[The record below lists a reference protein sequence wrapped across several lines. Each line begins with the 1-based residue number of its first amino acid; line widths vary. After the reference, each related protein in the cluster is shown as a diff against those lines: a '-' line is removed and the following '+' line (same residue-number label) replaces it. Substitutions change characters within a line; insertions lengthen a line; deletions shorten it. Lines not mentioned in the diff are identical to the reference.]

1 MSEVIKGG
9 WVEKPQTR
17 AYDQFKPFSP
27 AADWQN
33 SQAPALQWLVD
44 GAFLAGSVA
53 ILAGDGGL
61 GKSLLLQQL
70 MTASYTGQDWL
81 GMRTQKCRSLAVF
94 CEDDVDEL
102 HRRQER
108 INDHY
113 GCRMSDLDGVLMESR
128 PGRDCVLMQ
137 FRQWGGDGVEMPM
150 LKQVRYAAK
159 QHQAKILI
167 LDTVADVFS
176 GNEVD
181 RNQPRTFIRALRR
194 IAIELQGVVI
204 LTQHPSNEGMSSG
217 SGRSGSTGWH
227 NSVRSRLYLT
237 KPKGTEDGESNERLL
252 KTMKQNHGKFGGKLL
267 ITWDRGVFRL
277 TEKAQP
283 QYHWQDG

>member
-1 MSEVIKGG
+1 MTIIHGNWE
-9 WVEKPQTR
+9 EKPQTR
-17 AYDQFKPFSP
+17 QFDQFKPFSP
-27 AADWQN
+27 AGKWEHAT
-33 SQAPALQWLVD
+33 APSLAWLVD

-61 GKSLLLQQL
+61 GKSLLMQQL
-70 MTASYTGQDWL
+70 MTASYTGQKWL
-81 GMRTQKCRSLAVF
+81 GMRTEKCRSLAVF

-108 INDHY
+108 INEHY
-113 GCRMSDLDGVLMESR
+113 GCRMTDLDGVMIESR

-137 FRQWGGDGVEMPM
+137 FKQWGGDGKEMPM
-150 LKQVRYAAK
+150 MAQVKYAAK
-159 QHQAKILI
+159 QHGAKIVI

-181 RNQPRTFIRALRR
+181 RNQPRTFIRALRQL
-194 IAIELQGVVI
+194 AIELQGVVI

-237 KPKGTEDGESNERLL
+237 KPP
-252 KTMKQNHGKFGGKLL
+252 KTDDQ
-267 ITWDRGVFRL
+267 
-277 TEKAQP
+277 
-283 QYHWQDG
+283 